1 MLKSKPLSCG
11 VNSMFIIPLL
21 LQHVIDFNQFTRKA
35 FFVHKTILMT
45 QDVV

>member
-35 FFVHKTILMT
+35 FFVRKTILMT